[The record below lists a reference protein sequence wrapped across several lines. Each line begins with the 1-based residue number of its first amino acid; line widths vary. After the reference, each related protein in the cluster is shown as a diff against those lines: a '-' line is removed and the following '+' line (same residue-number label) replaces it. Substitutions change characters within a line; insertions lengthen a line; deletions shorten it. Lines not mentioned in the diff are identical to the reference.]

1 MNGGSFYFWSTVKRK
16 HEDNFDIFCDYV
28 AITRLKEVDITWQ

>member
-16 HEDNFDIFCDYV
+16 HEDNFDIFSDYV
-28 AITRLKEVDITWQ
+28 AITRLKEVDTT